1 MRTFKTPDAFQRY
14 LATLASKVE
23 AAEHRGL
30 GAAGEILETDAK
42 AMIGEEVREW
52 ADLAASTVT
61 QKQARGQ
68 TGRIS
73 DTDPLYA
80 TGELRTSIGHHLGE
94 HEVVLGSTDPIA
106 PLLEHG
112 TERMPARSFIGSTMF
127 REGHRA
133 ADLVANHM
141 VGAVAGLN
149 GPLKSVPRE
158 GNGGR

>member
-1 MRTFKTPDAFQRY
+1 MP
-14 LATLASKVE
+14 
-23 AAEHRGL
+23 
-30 GAAGEILETDAK
+30 
-42 AMIGEEVREW
+42 
-52 ADLAASTVT
+52 
-61 QKQARGQ
+61 RGQ

-80 TGELRTSIGHHLGE
+80 TGELRTSIGHHVEE

-112 TERMPARSFIGSTMF
+112 TARMAARSFIGSTMF

-141 VGAVAGLN
+141 VGAVAGLS
-149 GPLKSVPRE
+149 GPLKPVPRE